1 MSDNYNP
8 GGDYPSQPQSNGLA
22 VASLVVGI
30 IALLLALIPLVGVI
44 SWILAPAG
52 LIMGFMS
59 VGKPVGKGL
68 AIGGLV
74 TSGIALLICILWV
87 VGIGAAL
94 SSAAASGY

>member
-1 MSDNYNP
+1 MSDYNQ
-8 GGDYPSQPQSNGLA
+8 GGGYPPQAQSNGLA

-30 IALLLALIPLVGVI
+30 IALLLALIPVVGLI

-52 LIMGFMS
+52 LIMGFLAM
-59 VGKPVGKGL
+59 GKPTGRGL

-87 VGIGAAL
+87 IGMGAL
-94 SSAAASGY
+94 MTASAAGGY